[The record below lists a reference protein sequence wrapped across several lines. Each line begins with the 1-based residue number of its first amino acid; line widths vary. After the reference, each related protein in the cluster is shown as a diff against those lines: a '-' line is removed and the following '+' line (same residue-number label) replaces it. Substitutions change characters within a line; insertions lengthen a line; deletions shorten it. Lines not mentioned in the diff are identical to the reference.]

1 MSLIPHQQVHGLQKS
16 GSSTTHPSKS
26 SANAKEEKQIS
37 SAIQIELYRSFIL
50 HSTKIHC
57 ILFIFKMFCLQLVV
71 HAVELNL
78 DRLLIISDRIC
89 IHLPTKI
96 HKTASSILS
105 NAEAFPR

>member
-1 MSLIPHQQVHGLQKS
+1 MSLILHQQVHGLQKS

-26 SANAKEEKQIS
+26 ANAKEEEKNLIS
-37 SAIQIELYRSFIL
+37 NSDRALQTVHTSLNKDSLYSVYL
-50 HSTKIHC
+50 QNV
-57 ILFIFKMFCLQLVV
+57 FCLQLVV

-96 HKTASSILS
+96 HKTTSSILS